1 MNSFIRSFVCLFVCL
16 FVGGKDL
23 VELFLEGTRYIDM
36 LRWKDES
43 LVHDVYGYN
52 RTKLSDP
59 SSPATWQFEKVTVA
73 TRKFDPAKG
82 WLWPIPLTDMQNN
95 DQLTQNP
102 GY

>member
-1 MNSFIRSFVCLFVCL
+1 MNR
-16 FVGGKDL
+16 
-23 VELFLEGTRYIDM
+23 
-36 LRWKDES
+36 
-43 LVHDVYGYN
+43 YN

-59 SSPATWQFEKVTVA
+59 SSPSTWQFEKVTVA
-73 TRKFDPAKG
+73 TREFDSAKG